1 MKLIKVLA
9 EKKNHKTIYTIDKN
23 ASIKEAAKKMTEKNV
38 GALIVIEDNNNPES
52 YIGILTEKM
61 FITNC
66 WKLDSFLDK
75 KVKDIMLAKLLYT
88 NANDNV
94 NDVMNIITQEKR
106 RYAPVWEND
115 KLIGIVSIGD
125 IIKTMHEEKKIKI
138 TYLSK
143 MCGTYGN
150 NVY

>member
-9 EKKNHKTIYTIDKN
+9 EKSNHETVYTIEEN
-23 ASIKEAAKKMTEKNV
+23 ATLREAAKKMTEKNV
-38 GALIVIEDNNNPES
+38 GALIVIEENKNPES
-52 YIGILTEKM
+52 YTGIITEKM
-61 FITNC
+61 FIKNC
-66 WKLDSFLDK
+66 WKFNTFLDK
-75 KVKDIMLAKLLYT
+75 KVKDIMFSKLLCT
-88 NANDNV
+88 NANDDV
-94 NDVMNIITQEKR
+94 NDVMNILTQER
-106 RYAPVWEND
+106 VRYAPVWDNG